1 MRLFCFGVFVV
12 IDAVFVVVDVVLFCC
27 FFVLDVYIVFL
38 VTFYVALRLILIEVE
53 FWWMVVGD
61 VGWVCKVII
70 MSNSTQ
76 LS

>member
-1 MRLFCFGVFVV
+1 MRSNPNYFEVVLFGVFVV
-12 IDAVFVVVDVVLFCC
+12 VVVVDIYIVVL
-27 FFVLDVYIVFL
+27 VILYN
-38 VTFYVALRLILIEVE
+38 ALRLILIKLE
-53 FWWMVVGD
+53 FGWVVV